1 MQYID
6 VQWLHTSPDE
16 PVRLV
21 SELGPDRYETR
32 KLEFWRD
39 GRVGFASETD
49 ASEGT
54 RLGEVPV
61 PDISEINAEEE
72 FVANEI
78 DASSFEALWTRYV
91 AGSDR

>member
-1 MQYID
+1 MKYID
-6 VQWLHTSPDE
+6 VQWLHSIAEE

-32 KLEFWRD
+32 KIEFWLD
-39 GRVGFASETD
+39 GRVGYASETS

-72 FVANEI
+72 FVAKEM
-78 DASSFEALWTRYV
+78 DASSFEELWTRHI
-91 AGSDR
+91 AGSSR